1 MGLAER
7 FKEKLEKKDIFKKD
21 DIEQAL
27 NNQNI
32 QFISKPITENII
44 IQPKVI
50 HSGNIEDIENLS
62 DIKQEEIPQEWEI
75 NNSPKFEELETEII
89 DKIRKTPYWED
100 FSAERQQ
107 HMISKYFETKT
118 NKKYSNLN
126 YSAEDKQI
134 FIDNIIALSNN
145 R

>member
-7 FKEKLEKKDIFKKD
+7 FKDKLEKKDIFKKD

-32 QFISKPITENII
+32 QFISKSITENII

-126 YSAEDKQI
+126 YSAEEKQI
-134 FIDNIIALSNN
+134 FIDNIIALSNS

>member
-7 FKEKLEKKDIFKKD
+7 FKDKLEKKDIFKKD

-44 IQPKVI
+44 IQPKTI
-50 HSGNIEDIENLS
+50 HSGNVEDIENLS

-75 NNSPKFEELETEII
+75 NNSPKFEELDTEII

-126 YSAEDKQI
+126 YSAEEKQI
-134 FIDNIIALSNN
+134 FIDNIIALSNS

>member
-7 FKEKLEKKDIFKKD
+7 FKDKLEKKDIFKKD

-89 DKIRKTPYWED
+89 DKIRKTPYWKD

-126 YSAEDKQI
+126 YSAEEKQI
-134 FIDNIIALSNN
+134 FIDNIIALSNS

>member
-7 FKEKLEKKDIFKKD
+7 FKDKLEKKDIFKKD

-44 IQPKVI
+44 IQPKTI
-50 HSGNIEDIENLS
+50 HSGNIEDIENFS
-62 DIKQEEIPQEWEI
+62 DIKQKETPQEWEI
-75 NNSPKFEELETEII
+75 NTSPKFEELETEII

-100 FSAERQQ
+100 FSTERQQ
-107 HMISKYFETKT
+107 NMISKYIDIKI
-118 NKKYSNLN
+118 NKKYPNTTCSQ
-126 YSAEDKQI
+126 EEKQI
-134 FIDNIIALSNN
+134 FIDNIITLSNN
-145 R
+145 I